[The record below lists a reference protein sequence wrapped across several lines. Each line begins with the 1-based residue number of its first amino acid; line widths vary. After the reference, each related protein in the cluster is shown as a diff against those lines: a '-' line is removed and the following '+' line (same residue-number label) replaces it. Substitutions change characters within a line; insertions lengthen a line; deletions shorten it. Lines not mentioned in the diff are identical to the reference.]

1 LKVESENFYL
11 CETDLYMG
19 DMVIQ
24 FPNPDHKDE
33 KRAKETISCLKGLF
47 EFQNGIGMRYNVT
60 L

>member
-1 LKVESENFYL
+1 
-11 CETDLYMG
+11 MG